1 MKTLYDLKQGESGVI
16 VKVRGRGAFRN
27 RIIEMGF
34 VVGKEVTSLKTAPLL
49 DPVDYQIMGYEVSL
63 RKQEAELIDVVCSE
77 HHPEN
82 LFHDRYHGI
91 VDENVVKPRAHMRGR
106 GRRNRPMA
114 GIRKDKII
122 NVALVGNPNCG
133 KTSLFNFASKS
144 RERVGNYS
152 GVTVDAK
159 MARFVQGDYQ
169 FNIVD
174 LPGTYSI
181 THYTPEELYVRNYIF
196 NETPDVVINVVDSSN
211 LERNLFL
218 TTQLIDMDI
227 KVVIAL
233 NMYDELEKRAD
244 KFDYE
249 NLGKMMGTPI
259 VPTVGTTGRGLKE
272 LFEAVIQVYHDNH
285 PFVRHIHINYGKE
298 LEQSISSVQSL
309 IKQPDNYHLTDLIS
323 SRFLSVKLLENDQ
336 QSEERIS
343 QLKNAS
349 GIIEKTRAEQERLQ
363 KGMND
368 EVETIIADA
377 RYAFIE
383 GALKETLKPGRSKKW
398 ENVNIIDAFLLNKV
412 FAFPVFLG
420 FMWLMFY
427 ATFNVGQYPMEW
439 IEMLVTFIGEQINT
453 IMPDGMLK
461 DLLVDGI
468 IGGVGGVIVFLPN
481 ILILFF
487 FISLMEDTGYMARV
501 AFIMDKLMHKIGLHG
516 RSFIPLLMGFGCN
529 VPAIMATRT
538 IENRNDRLLTMLINP
553 FMSCSARLP
562 VYLLIIGAFF
572 PDNPGTV
579 LFSMYAL
586 GNVLA
591 DLVAI
596 LFKKTLFK
604 SQESP
609 FVMEL
614 PPYRV
619 PTMRNSMKHM
629 WFKTR
634 QYLHKMGGIILIA
647 SIIIW
652 ALSYFPR
659 HVEFSKDYDSLISQ
673 KTVLLDQNLSKE
685 EQNTAIY
692 ELKVLEKEKAAELQ
706 EKSYLGRLGKFVEPV
721 MRPLGFDWKM
731 SVSLIAGAS
740 AKEIVV
746 STLGV
751 LYQADADHE
760 TDLLQ
765 NRLKEETYQFGPNK
779 GQRIFDPVVAFA
791 FLVFVLIYFPCV
803 AVIAAIKKESG
814 SWKWALF
821 TIFYTTGLAWF
832 LAFLVNQIGHFI
844 F

>member
-1 MKTLYDLKQGESGVI
+1 MRTLYDLKQGESGII

-34 VVGKEVTSLKTAPLL
+34 VVGKKVTSLKTAPLL
-49 DPVDYQIMGYEVSL
+49 DPIEYNIMGYEVSL
-63 RKQEAELIDVVCSE
+63 RKQEAQLIEVVSANE
-77 HHPEN
+77 PREFEQN
-82 LFHDRYHGI
+82 NYHGI
-91 VDENVVKPRAHMRGR
+91 VDENIFKPRPHMRGR
-106 GRRNRPMA
+106 GRRNRH
-114 GIRKDKII
+114 GGFRKDRVI

-133 KTSLFNFASKS
+133 KTSLFNHASNS

-152 GVTVDAK
+152 GVTIDAK
-159 MARFVQGDYQ
+159 LARFIQNDYQ

-196 NETPDVVINVVDSSN
+196 NETPDVVINVVDASN
-211 LERNLFL
+211 LERNFFL

-233 NMYDELEKRAD
+233 NMYDELEKRED
-244 KFDYE
+244 HFDYHT
-249 NLGKMMGTPI
+249 LGKMMGIPI
-259 VPTVGTTGRGLKE
+259 VPTVGTQGRGIKE
-272 LFEAVIQVYHDNH
+272 LFDTVIEVFHDQH

-298 LEQSISSVQSL
+298 LEQSILAIQSL
-309 IKQPDNYHLTDLIS
+309 IKKPDNYHLTDLIS
-323 SRFLSVKLLENDQ
+323 SRFLSIKLLENDK
-336 QSEERIS
+336 QSEERIE
-343 QLKNAS
+343 QLKNHQEIIS
-349 GIIEKTRAEQERLQ
+349 KTKSEQKRLIKGINE
-363 KGMND
+363 

-383 GALKETLKPGRSKKW
+383 GALKETLKPGRIKKW
-398 ENVNIIDAFLLNKV
+398 EHVNIIDTFLLNKI

-427 ATFNVGQYPMEW
+427 ATFYVGQYPMEW
-439 IEMLVTFIGEQINT
+439 IEMLVTLIGAQVNST
-453 IMPDGMLK
+453 MPDGMLK
-461 DLLVDGI
+461 DLIVDGI

-529 VPAIMATRT
+529 VPAIMSTRT

-572 PDNPGTV
+572 PNNPGTV
-579 LFSMYAL
+579 LFSMYAIGIL
-586 GNVLA
+586 MA
-591 DLVAI
+591 IMVALI
-596 LFKKTLFK
+596 FKKTLFK
-604 SQESP
+604 SEESP

-619 PTMRNSMKHM
+619 PTTRNSVKHM
-629 WFKTR
+629 WFKTQ
-634 QYLHKMGGIILIA
+634 QYLHKMGGIILVA

-659 HVEFSKDYDSLISQ
+659 NVEFSRDYDTLIQQ
-673 KTVLLDQNLSKE
+673 KEAVLQLDLPAEDFNNKE
-685 EQNTAIY
+685 F
-692 ELKVLEKEKAAELQ
+692 ELKMLHREKAAELQ

-751 LYQADADHE
+751 LYQTDADSE
-760 TDLLQ
+760 SEVLQ
-765 NRLKEETYQFGPNK
+765 NRLQEETYKFGPNK
-779 GQRIFDPVVAFA
+779 GQKVFDPIVAFA
-791 FLVFVLIYFPCV
+791 FLIFVLIYFPCV

-821 TIFYTTGLAWF
+821 TIGYTTGLAWF
-832 LAFLVNQIGHFI
+832 MAFITNQIGHLI